1 MMQLRYLIII
11 SASVLVL
18 VVACSEEPIQPPQP
32 IVPQVAATQKVDPA
46 VEVKLEEAPPKYIYE
61 VTGRRDPFAPLL
73 VVSQQPVPI
82 ASTEPQTP
90 LESYDIA
97 QLRLVAIIIGKGPS
111 SAMVMA
117 PDGKGYILKKGIRV
131 GKNRGLV
138 IGIRSDT
145 VLVEEQF
152 IDFSGEIKKSTQ
164 EIQLPKRE
172 GV

>member
-1 MMQLRYLIII
+1 MMQLRYFIIF
-11 SASVLVL
+11 SASVLLL
-18 VVACSEEPIQPPQP
+18 VNACGEKPTQTAQPAVTRVTP
-32 IVPQVAATQKVDPA
+32 VQKVDA
-46 VEVKLEEAPPKYIYE
+46 ATETEQKEAPPKYKYE

-73 VVSQQPVPI
+73 VVSQQPLPF
-82 ASTEPQTP
+82 ATTEPQTP
-90 LESYDIA
+90 LESYDIV

-111 SAMVMA
+111 SAMVIA

-131 GKNRGLV
+131 GKNSGLV
-138 IGIRSDT
+138 VGVRTDA

-152 IDFSGEIKKSTQ
+152 IDFSGEIKKRTQ